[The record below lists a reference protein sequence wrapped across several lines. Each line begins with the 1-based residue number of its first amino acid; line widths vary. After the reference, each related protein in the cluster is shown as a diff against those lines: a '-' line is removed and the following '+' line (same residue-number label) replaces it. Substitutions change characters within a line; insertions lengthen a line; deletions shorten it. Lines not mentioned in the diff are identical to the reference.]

1 MATSRPPAANSNRA
15 YRRVVVKVGTNLLT
29 GGTGRLDTRVMS
41 RLVTQMARLYDE
53 GRELLLVSSGAVAA
67 GRQAIGLDRERAP
80 SDAES
85 RTARWEVPYRQ
96 ALAAM
101 GQGRL
106 MHLYQ
111 QLFARR
117 GIPVGQALVTHRDIA
132 DRLGYLNIRNTLLT
146 LLSFRAVP
154 VLNENDVV
162 AVEELEG
169 EVIGDNDTLSGLVS
183 NMVDADLLVMLGDV
197 EGLYTAD
204 PGVDP
209 EARLI
214 PRVERA
220 DVVAADTRT
229 RGNGI
234 GRGGMAA
241 KLKAADLATA
251 SGCTVVIAGGRV
263 RNVLPRIMA
272 GEAVGTWFPPA
283 ASRPESRQRW
293 ILSAASA
300 RSALEVDTGAVRALR
315 QQNRSLL
322 PAGVRT
328 VQGSFQRGEVV
339 LILGPQGDRV
349 AAGIA
354 NYNAAD
360 VRRIIGM
367 RSDSIG
373 ATLGYQYGAEVV
385 HRNNMV
391 VLQ

>member
-1 MATSRPPAANSNRA
+1 MAPSRPPAANGERA

-53 GRELLLVSSGAVAA
+53 GCELLLVSSGAVAA
-67 GRQAIGLDRERAP
+67 GRQAIGVERERAP
-80 SDAES
+80 SAAES

-111 QLFARR
+111 QLFGRR
-117 GIPVGQALVTHRDIA
+117 GIPVAQALVTHRDIA

-204 PGVDP
+204 PGADP

-214 PRVERA
+214 PRVDRVDAVE
-220 DVVAADTRT
+220 VDTRT
-229 RGNGI
+229 RGTAWAE
-234 GRGGMAA
+234 AA
-241 KLKAADLATA
+241 W
-251 SGCTVVIAGGRV
+251 R
-263 RNVLPRIMA
+263 
-272 GEAVGTWFPPA
+272 
-283 ASRPESRQRW
+283 
-293 ILSAASA
+293 
-300 RSALEVDTGAVRALR
+300 RS
-315 QQNRSLL
+315 
-322 PAGVRT
+322 
-328 VQGSFQRGEVV
+328 
-339 LILGPQGDRV
+339 
-349 AAGIA
+349 
-354 NYNAAD
+354 
-360 VRRIIGM
+360 
-367 RSDSIG
+367 
-373 ATLGYQYGAEVV
+373 
-385 HRNNMV
+385 
-391 VLQ
+391 

>member
-1 MATSRPPAANSNRA
+1 MASSRPPAAHGERA
-15 YRRVVVKVGTNLLT
+15 YRRIVVKLGTNLLT

-41 RLVTQMARLYDE
+41 RLVSQMARLYDA
-53 GRELLLVSSGAVAA
+53 GCELLLVSSGAVAA
-67 GRQAIGLDRERAP
+67 GRQAIGLERDRAP

-117 GIPVGQALVTHRDIA
+117 GIPVAQALVTHRDIA

-146 LLSFRAVP
+146 LLAFRAVP

-204 PGVDP
+204 PGVHPD
-209 EARLI
+209 ARLI
-214 PRVERA
+214 RRVERA
-220 DVVAADTRT
+220 DAVEADTRT

-263 RNVLPRIMA
+263 RNVLPRIVA

-283 ASRPESRQRW
+283 AGRPESRRRW

-300 RSALEVDTGAVRALR
+300 RSVLEVDTGAVRALR
-315 QQNRSLL
+315 RQNRSLL

-360 VRRIIGM
+360 VRRIIGL

>member
-1 MATSRPPAANSNRA
+1 MASSRPRAANGERS
-15 YRRVVVKVGTNLLT
+15 YRRVVVKLGTNLLT

-41 RLVTQMARLYDE
+41 RLVTQMARLYAE

-67 GRQAIGLDRERAP
+67 GRQVISLERDRTP

-117 GIPVGQALVTHRDIA
+117 GIPVAQALITHRDIA

-204 PGVDP
+204 PGAHPD
-209 EARLI
+209 ARLI

-220 DVVAADTRT
+220 DAVEVDTRT

-251 SGCTVVIAGGRV
+251 SGCTVVIASGRV
-263 RNVLPRIMA
+263 RNVLPRIVA

-283 ASRPESRQRW
+283 ANRPESRQRW

-300 RSALEVDTGAVRALR
+300 RSVLEVDTGAVRALR

-328 VQGSFQRGEVV
+328 VKGSFRRGEVV

-360 VRRIIGM
+360 VRRIIGL

-391 VLQ
+391 VL

>member
-1 MATSRPPAANSNRA
+1 
-15 YRRVVVKVGTNLLT
+15 
-29 GGTGRLDTRVMS
+29 
-41 RLVTQMARLYDE
+41 
-53 GRELLLVSSGAVAA
+53 
-67 GRQAIGLDRERAP
+67 
-80 SDAES
+80 
-85 RTARWEVPYRQ
+85 
-96 ALAAM
+96 M

-111 QLFARR
+111 QLFGRR
-117 GIPVGQALVTHRDIA
+117 GIPVAQALVTHRDIA

-204 PGVDP
+204 PGADP

-220 DVVAADTRT
+220 DAVEADTRT
-229 RGNGI
+229 RGNGM

-300 RSALEVDTGAVRALR
+300 RSVLEVDTGAVRALR

-360 VRRIIGM
+360 VRRIIGL

>member
-1 MATSRPPAANSNRA
+1 MASSRPPAAHGKRA

-53 GRELLLVSSGAVAA
+53 GCELLLVSSGAVAA
-67 GRQAIGLDRERAP
+67 GRQAIGLEREKAP

-117 GIPVGQALVTHRDIA
+117 GIPVAQALVTHRDIA

-204 PGVDP
+204 PGANP
-209 EARLI
+209 AARLI
-214 PRVERA
+214 RRVERA
-220 DVVAADTRT
+220 DAVEVDTRT
-229 RGNGI
+229 RGNGM

-263 RNVLPRIMA
+263 RNVLPRIVA

-360 VRRIIGM
+360 IRRIIGL

>member
-1 MATSRPPAANSNRA
+1 MASSRPPAASSERS
-15 YRRVVVKVGTNLLT
+15 YRRVVVKLGTNLLT

-41 RLVTQMARLYDE
+41 RLVAQMARLYDE

-67 GRQAIGLDRERAP
+67 GRQVISLERNRAP
-80 SDAES
+80 SDAGS

-96 ALAAM
+96 ALAAL

-117 GIPVGQALVTHRDIA
+117 GIPVAQALVTHRDIA

-146 LLSFRAVP
+146 LLSFRALP

-204 PGVDP
+204 PGAHPD
-209 EARLI
+209 ARLI
-214 PRVERA
+214 PWVERA
-220 DVVAADTRT
+220 NAVAVDTTT
-229 RGNGI
+229 RGNSV

-251 SGCTVVIAGGRV
+251 SGCTVVIAGGRA

-293 ILSAASA
+293 ILSAASP
-300 RSALEVDTGAVRALR
+300 RSVLEVDTGAVRALR

-360 VRRIIGM
+360 VRRIIGL

-391 VLQ
+391 VL